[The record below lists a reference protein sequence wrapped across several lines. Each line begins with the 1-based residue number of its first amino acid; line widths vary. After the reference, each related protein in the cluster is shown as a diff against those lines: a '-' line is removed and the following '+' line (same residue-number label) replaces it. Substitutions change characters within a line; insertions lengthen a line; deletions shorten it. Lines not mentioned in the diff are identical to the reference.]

1 MKLSLAYSTDL
12 DDAFMFWPLAT
23 GRLDAKKYGFDETAH
38 LRSDT
43 ATLNRWAREGAHDV
57 VAVSIAAVPSLA
69 EEWLLLPHGGSV
81 GRDYGPVIVAERAL
95 AVDELAGLRV
105 GVPGATTTCAR
116 LVALA
121 APDAQQIEVP
131 SAPLELA
138 FSALAD
144 GVVDACA
151 LIHEGRLTYGARG
164 LHLVCDLGKF
174 WHQTRGLPLPLG
186 GNVIRRALGDE
197 AILRASTMLRDSI
210 AYSLAHRD
218 EALDELA
225 GDRGLSRAQADEYLR
240 LYANDDTL
248 DYGDDGRRAIA
259 ALVGDVAFAP

>member
-1 MKLSLAYSTDL
+1 VKLSLAYSTDL

-23 GRLDAKKYGFDETAH
+23 GRLDPRDFGFDGATH
-38 LRSDT
+38 VRSDT
-43 ATLNRWAREGAHDV
+43 ATLNRWAQEGVHDV

-69 EEWLLLPHGGSV
+69 KDWLLLPHGGSV
-81 GRDYGPVIVAERAL
+81 GRNYGPVIVAPRPL
-95 AVDELAGLRV
+95 AVDALAGLRV

-116 LVALA
+116 LVAFA
-121 APDAQQIEVP
+121 ASDAVQVEVP
-131 SAPLELA
+131 SAPLERA
-138 FSALAD
+138 FAALAD

-151 LIHEGRLTYGARG
+151 LIHEGRLTYAARG
-164 LHLVCDLGKF
+164 LHLVCDLGKL
-174 WHQTRGLPLPLG
+174 WQERRGLPIPLG
-186 GNVIRRALGDE
+186 GNVIKRALGDD
-197 AILRASTMLRDSI
+197 AIARASTMIRRSI
-210 AYSLAHRD
+210 AYALAHRE

-259 ALVGDVAFAP
+259 ALVGDVAYAP